1 MEIIKQLVTKIDDEL
16 EDAEKYIDCA
26 YKVKD
31 KYPSLADV
39 YYKLSIEEMNH
50 MTILHAQVVNIINEY
65 KKTNEVPVA
74 MQAVYDYL
82 HDKQIEWSTKI
93 KIKQTNY
100 K

>member
-16 EDAEKYIDCA
+16 EDAEKYIDYA